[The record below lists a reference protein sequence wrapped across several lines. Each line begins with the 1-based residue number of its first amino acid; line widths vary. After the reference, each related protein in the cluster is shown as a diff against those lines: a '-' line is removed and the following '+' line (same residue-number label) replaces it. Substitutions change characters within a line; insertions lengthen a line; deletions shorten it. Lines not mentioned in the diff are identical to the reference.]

1 MPSPRTSSRR
11 RTLSAAL
18 LLVASV
24 ALAACGSS
32 GSAATSPATTGPGGT
47 TPATGTVTV
56 LAAASL
62 TDAFGAEAKAFEA
75 TNPGVHVQTSFAAS
89 STLAA
94 QIEQGAPADVYASAD
109 NAQMDRLV
117 SKSLVETPQVFAHN
131 SLQIIVRPGNPKGI
145 TSLADLAKPGVVYV
159 TAAPAVPIGA
169 YAAQA
174 LKKAGVTVTPA
185 SQEADVKGIVTK
197 VTSGEADAG
206 IVYATDVTA
215 AGKAA
220 QGVAIPAA
228 YDVRAT
234 YPVAV
239 VRDAPNRS
247 AGQSFV
253 DFLLSAPG
261 QRILASY
268 GFGPA

>member
-1 MPSPRTSSRR
+1 MASPRPGLH
-11 RTLSAAL
+11 RTLGAAAL
-18 LLVASV
+18 LLAAV
-24 ALAACGSS
+24 ALTACGSS
-32 GSAATSPATTGPGGT
+32 GSTGATPPTTGSGGT
-47 TPATGTVTV
+47 PSATGTVTV

-75 TNPGVHVQTSFAAS
+75 ADPGVRVQTSFAGS

-94 QIEQGAPADVYASAD
+94 QIEQGAPADVFASAD
-109 NAQMDRLV
+109 TAQMDRLT
-117 SKSLVETPQVFAHN
+117 SRSLVDTPQVFAHN
-131 SLQIIVRPGNPKGI
+131 SLQIIVRPGNPEGI
-145 TSLADLAKPGVVYV
+145 TSLADLAGPGVVYV
-159 TAAPAVPIGA
+159 TAAPDVPIGH

-174 LKKAGVTVTPA
+174 LQKAGVQVTPA

-197 VTSGEADAG
+197 VTTGEADAG
-206 IVYATDVTA
+206 IVYATDVAA

-220 QGVAIPAA
+220 QGVAVPARD
-228 YDVRAT
+228 DVRAT

-239 VRDAPNRS
+239 LRDAPNAA
-247 AGQSFV
+247 AGRAFV
-253 DFLLSAPG
+253 DFLLSAQG